1 MGFKLNLMKLEKCES
16 WKCEVNI
23 LEVLSWKHFSAS
35 FFVVT
40 KWTYDWKLMGT

>member
-23 LEVLSWKHFSAS
+23 MEVLSWKHFSAS
-35 FFVVT
+35 FL
-40 KWTYDWKLMGT
+40 WLLNGHMIGN